1 MQEVLDYVLTVLTEK
16 ESLNVYF
23 HIDLAY
29 LCYNSFVTSF
39 LYKDNINKQQYI
51 WPFLLKNFE

>member
-29 LCYNSFVTSF
+29 LCYNRV
-39 LYKDNINKQQYI
+39 L
-51 WPFLLKNFE
+51 